1 MLCLLIRRALKGILS
16 EPTQAFCC
24 MNSCPLIHLVYELGV
39 GGCYPKVCVF
49 QSQSLSYPMIYSP
62 SKQDLYSGP
71 LPSDY

>member
-1 MLCLLIRRALKGILS
+1 
-16 EPTQAFCC
+16 